1 MSPLAEAESS
11 ELRVVLI
18 NAPPGDAARIAR
30 ALVERRLAACVNLV
44 PGVTSFYVWKGALTE
59 DAESTLLVK
68 TRRSLVAAITE
79 AMKELHPYTVP
90 EVVALPL
97 LSGEGNPEYAA
108 WVLEN
113 TST

>member
-1 MSPLAEAESS
+1 VSPVTGGEAS
-11 ELRVVLI
+11 ELCVVLI

-30 ALVERRLAACVNLV
+30 ALVERRLAACVNVV

-59 DAESTLLVK
+59 DVEATLLVK
-68 TRRSLVAAITE
+68 TRRARIAAITA

-97 LSGEGNPEYAA
+97 LGGEGNPEYAA

-113 TST
+113 TSA